1 MALTLAGR
9 KSIGKVR
16 VKAYQGKTRRDR
28 QIKAKKRELYEYRK
42 EHKDKLAMLDVTT
55 HPPALNERNIQLLF
69 QCGSW
74 DES

>member
-1 MALTLAGR
+1 M
-9 KSIGKVR
+9 
-16 VKAYQGKTRRDR
+16 RRDT